1 MMNALMIKKIGA
13 LCAAA
18 ALLTFYVQLNIV
30 TWSTDTETKII
41 DINLSIAQK
50 VEQMNEEVQSVE
62 IDDIMCRRDEG

>member
-1 MMNALMIKKIGA
+1 MNALMIKKIGV

-18 ALLTFYVQLNIV
+18 ALLTFYVQLNSV
-30 TWSTDTETKII
+30 TWSTDTDTKIV

-50 VEQMNEEVQSVE
+50 VEQMSEEAQSVE